1 MTLDFGLFAVIMRDF
16 AGLGWQRVS
25 DPWESK
31 RFGLQEFVRLVA
43 VVLFCLY
50 FLENINLSLIKLPE
64 VSEIR

>member
-31 RFGLQEFVRLVA
+31 RFILQVCSARGGCPVFA
-43 VVLFCLY
+43 FI
-50 FLENINLSLIKLPE
+50 FSKTLIYH
-64 VSEIR
+64 S